1 MSAVTQNE
9 YTGNGST
16 TNYSFT
22 FPYLKASD
30 IKCSL
35 DAVATTAFTLANATT
50 IQFNTAPANG
60 VKIKIFRETSIDN
73 LTATFYAGS
82 AIKSED
88 LNDNFT
94 QNLYVTQEVNGRYV
108 SSLGGTMTGNFNL
121 GEDADITFEGA
132 TDDAHETTLT
142 VADPTAD
149 RTITLP
155 NVTGTVVT
163 TGDTGTVATGMIAA
177 DAVTMD
183 KLNSGALPTDITV
196 ASANIVDGTI
206 VNADVNAAAAIDG
219 TKVNPAFGSQ
229 NITTTGTAATGAH
242 TVTGNIL
249 VSGTV
254 DGRDVAADGT
264 KLDGIETAATAD
276 QTAAEIRT
284 LVESA
289 TDSNVFTDADH
300 TKLNGIDTGATDD
313 QTASEIKTLIASSPL
328 DSSHL
333 AANSVTTS
341 EIADAE
347 LTTLAGMQSGT
358 ASKLA
363 DSTALTADIA
373 DLNQIDGLTKQT
385 TISDS
390 DASFPTS
397 GAVVDYVTGQIDEIG
412 GFEAI
417 TNEVSFP
424 NTQPGAGVA
433 ISIADAAGIV
443 VSASGSSTT
452 GRTVGGSTVTI
463 NNIPSNF
470 HSSTV
475 ASGIRFIV
483 TSTGSGQVY
492 NYHKATLAESD
503 LVSLSGDINDFA
515 ERYRVGSANPT
526 SSLDTGDLFFN
537 TSTGKMLVYNGTNT
551 AWEEVQSIG
560 NFFISTL
567 SPAFNGTLQNFTLSD
582 APTNV
587 QQVLLSINGVVQKP
601 NAGTSTPSEGFALDG
616 STVKLSAAPAAGD
629 SYFAV
634 VMGSTVNIGTPS
646 NNTVTTAILQNL
658 SVSTGK
664 IPDEA
669 GTADR
674 RATSINTEIAT
685 NTAKTTNATH
695 TGEVTGG
702 TALTIADN
710 VVDEANLKVSNSPS
724 NGYFL
729 SAQSGN
735 TGGLTW
741 AAVPNPDLTNLS
753 ASNLTSGTIPD
764 ARFPAT
770 LPVADGSNLTG
781 LASTVANGCIYEN
794 SKTISSNF
802 STSTTKNSMS
812 AGPITI
818 GAGVTLTIPSGSFYT
833 IV

>member
-1 MSAVTQNE
+1 MAVTQDS
-9 YTGNGST
+9 YVGNGSRVS
-16 TNYSFT
+16 YPFT

-30 IKCSL
+30 VKASI
-35 DAVATTAFTLANATT
+35 DAVATTAFTLTNATT
-50 IQFNTAPANG
+50 LQFNTAPASG
-60 VKIKIFRETSIDN
+60 AKIKIFRETGIDS
-73 LTATFYAGS
+73 LSATFYAGS

-94 QNLYVTQEVNGRYV
+94 QNLYVTQEVNGRYI
-108 SSLGGTMTGNFNL
+108 SALGGTMTGNFNL
-121 GEDADITFEGA
+121 GEDADIVFEGA
-132 TDDAHETTLT
+132 TDNANETTIT
-142 VADPTAD
+142 VADPTQD
-149 RTITLP
+149 NTITFP
-155 NVTGTVVT
+155 NVTGNVVT
-163 TGDTGTVATGMIAA
+163 TGDTGTVATGMIAN

-229 NITTTGTAATGAH
+229 NISTTGTAATGAH
-242 TVTGNIL
+242 TVTGNIA

-264 KLDGIETAATAD
+264 KLDGIESGATAD

-284 LVESA
+284 LVDSA

-300 TKLNGIDTGATDD
+300 TKLDGIETGATAD

-333 AANSVTTS
+333 APNSVTTS

-385 TISDS
+385 TISDT

-397 GAVVDYVTGQIDEIG
+397 GAVVDYVTDRIDEIG

-417 TNEVSFP
+417 TNELQFP
-424 NTQPGAGVA
+424 NTQPVAGVA
-433 ISIADAAGIV
+433 ISIADAGGIV
-443 VSASGSSTT
+443 VNSSGTSTT

-463 NNIPSNF
+463 NGIASNF
-470 HSSTV
+470 NSSTV
-475 ASGIRFIV
+475 ANGIRFIV

-492 NYHKATLAESD
+492 NYHKATLKEDD
-503 LVSLSGDINDFA
+503 LVSLSGDINDFS
-515 ERYRVGSANPT
+515 ERYRVGSSNPT
-526 SSLDTGDLFFN
+526 SSLDSGDLFFN
-537 TSTGKMLVYNGTNT
+537 TGTGKLLVYNGTNS
-551 AWEEVQSIG
+551 AWEEAQSIG

-567 SPAFNGTLQNFTLSD
+567 SPAFDGTTQNFTITN
-582 APTNV
+582 APTSA
-587 QQVLLSINGVVQKP
+587 QQVILSINGVVQKP

-629 SYFAV
+629 SYHAV

-658 SVSTGK
+658 SVSTDKIQNLAVTTGK
-664 IPDEA
+664 IADQAVDLSKLPH
-669 GTADR
+669 GTSSTDGKFLRANNGADP
-674 RATSINTEIAT
+674 TFET
-685 NTAKTTNATH
+685 
-695 TGEVTGG
+695 
-702 TALTIADN
+702 
-710 VVDEANLKVSNSPS
+710 VDLANLI
-724 NGYFL
+724 
-729 SAQSGN
+729 
-735 TGGLTW
+735 
-741 AAVPNPDLTNLS
+741 

-770 LPVADGSNLTG
+770 LPAVSGANLTNVSSPEVYGFNTSGSNLIVTTTNGGADNISGATYAAFEDVVFAATG
-781 LASTVANGCIYEN
+781 FTFSLNTDGKLIA
-794 SKTISSNF
+794 TI
-802 STSTTKNSMS
+802 
-812 AGPITI
+812 
-818 GAGVTLTIPSGSFYT
+818 
-833 IV
+833 